1 MPGCRKYELRL
12 EKALE
17 ARGKRLE
24 FIIMDLSPVTDID
37 ASAVHFLQ
45 DWITQHQTRGVQPV
59 FANPS
64 RLVVRLLERSGEAC
78 LLQPPSGLPVC
89 NAELCC

>member
-1 MPGCRKYELRL
+1 MPASRKYELRL

-37 ASAVHFLQ
+37 ASAVPLLQ
-45 DWITQHQTRGVQPV
+45 DWITQHQKRGVQPG

-64 RLVVRLLERSGEAC
+64 RLVGRLLERSGEAC
-78 LLQPPSGLPVC
+78 CSPRWAACL
-89 NAELCC
+89 